1 MDVTEATAAVGAQTD
16 RDALLARLTA
26 ALQADER
33 IRAAWLTGSL
43 GRGAGDRYSD
53 VDVLVAVADADRPA
67 LLDDWSDL
75 ADSVATIVHTQ
86 RLGTAVVNHIT
97 AGWLRF
103 DVSFVDP
110 DEVSERSADGLLP
123 LFDPDGLGARLAGPA
138 TSTGPSAAT
147 VSRLT
152 REFLRIL
159 GLLPVVAGRD
169 EYVVGASGAGLAR
182 TLLVQLMVE
191 EVAAPDPGGALHLRG
206 LLPAERLAQLTA
218 LPPIVATR
226 ESVLAV
232 HLACAQLFL
241 PLARTLADR
250 SGAPWPA
257 DMLAALREHLN
268 RELDVA
274 LPDRHET
281 LPD

>member
-1 MDVTEATAAVGAQTD
+1 VGVPEAATTAGGQTD
-16 RDALLARLTA
+16 RDALLVRLTA
-26 ALQADER
+26 ALRADER

-43 GRGAGDRYSD
+43 GRGSGDRYSD

-67 LLDDWSDL
+67 LLDDWSGL
-75 ADSVATIVHTQ
+75 ADSVAPIVHTQ

-110 DEVSERSADGLLP
+110 GELAERSADGLLP
-123 LFDPDGLGARLAGPA
+123 LFDRDELAARLAGPVA
-138 TSTGPSAAT
+138 STGPSAAT
-147 VSRLT
+147 VGRLT

-159 GLLPVVAGRD
+159 GLLPVVLGRD

-182 TLLVQLMVE
+182 TLLIQLMVE
-191 EVAAPDPGGALHLRG
+191 EVAAPDPGGALHLQG
-206 LLPAERLAQLTA
+206 LLPADRLAQLTA
-218 LPPIVATR
+218 LPPIAATR

-232 HLACAQLFL
+232 HLAAAGLFL
-241 PLARTLADR
+241 PLARTLAER

-257 DMLAALREHLN
+257 DLLAALRAHLD
-268 RELDVA
+268 RELGV
-274 LPDRHET
+274 T
-281 LPD
+281 LP